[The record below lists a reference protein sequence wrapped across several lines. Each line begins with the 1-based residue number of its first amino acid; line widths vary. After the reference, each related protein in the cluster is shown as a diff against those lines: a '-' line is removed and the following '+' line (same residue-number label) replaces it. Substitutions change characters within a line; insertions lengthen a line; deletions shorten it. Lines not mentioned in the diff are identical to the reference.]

1 MSRFRVTFENTARRV
16 FSTVGSTHLS
26 ARRRGAIAG
35 LLVGSAAYATGS
47 STNTKRDDVLVLAA
61 IRLDVEKERAKQRYL
76 DALQEDLGTLR
87 VKLQDYHTMIERRRT
102 HKVKKGVG
110 RVFLNVCTFGASE
123 SVSALVDVTQIAMD
137 VADVL
142 GCLTGDEVALT
153 GVLLGG
159 LADVGAAAN
168 IFSTQNDGKTLV
180 SVIDTGEEESVANVS
195 KIKENVVNL
204 QKSLFKKELEDA
216 GVELLIALQ
225 NVITDLN
232 YLGVVPHAFEKA
244 KQELLHAEDSKMQ
257 VSQY

>member
-26 ARRRGAIAG
+26 ARRRGAIAV
-35 LLVGSAAYATGS
+35 LLAGSAGYATGS
-47 STNTKRDDVLVLAA
+47 STNTTTNPRPTIEPVKRDDVLVLAA
-61 IRLDVEKERAKQRYL
+61 IRLDVEKKRAMQRYL
-76 DALQEDLGTLR
+76 DALQEDSETLR
-87 VKLQDYHTMIERRRT
+87 VKLQHYESMIASRRIC
-102 HKVKKGVG
+102 KVG
-110 RVFLNVCTFGASE
+110 RVLYGFLSLGASE
-123 SVSALVDVTQIAMD
+123 SAPSEFD
-137 VADVL
+137 VAQLLTDADDVL
-142 GCLTGDEVALT
+142 RNFLFYDKFAPTGR
-153 GVLLGG
+153 LGP
-159 LADVGAAAN
+159 LA
-168 IFSTQNDGKTLV
+168 DGKTLV
-180 SVIDTGEEESVANVS
+180 SLIDTGEEESVANVS